1 MPRPASAS
9 RLTTAKRAVG
19 SGRLIVSHALVVRV
33 VPYGEAD
40 AIVTL
45 FTEELGKVSALG
57 RGARKSVRRFAAAL
71 EPMHGLRV
79 TLQEK
84 VHAEV
89 FGLREAVVVT
99 PRAHILRDLD
109 RMEAA
114 GQALRWARAG
124 SPTRTKEPAVFA
136 ELTLLLDRL
145 NDPEDALSP
154 RAHLAGA
161 GLRFLRH
168 FGYGLELDHCVRCFR
183 GCDPARSAFVDAAAG
198 GLLCQACGGGHSP
211 LHHLLAAAARTRL
224 AAAAAGTDAALQE
237 DDAALAKHLV
247 DEALAAHAGV
257 TE

>member
-1 MPRPASAS
+1 
-9 RLTTAKRAVG
+9 
-19 SGRLIVSHALVVRV
+19 LVVRV

-45 FTEELGKVSALG
+45 FTEQLGKVSALG

-84 VHAEV
+84 SRSEM
-89 FGLREAVVVT
+89 FGLQEASVVA
-99 PRAHILRDLD
+99 PRTHILRDLD

-114 GQALRWARAG
+114 GQALRWVRAG
-124 SPTRTKEPAVFA
+124 SPPRTEEPEVFA
-136 ELTLLLDRL
+136 ELTHLLDRL
-145 NDPEDALSP
+145 NDPLDSLSP

-161 GLRFLRH
+161 GLRLLRH

-183 GCDPARSAFVDAAAG
+183 PCDIARSAFVDAAAG

-211 LHHLLAAAARTRL
+211 LHHLLGAPQRTRL
-224 AAAAAGTDAALQE
+224 SAAAAGSDAALE
-237 DDAALAKHLV
+237 DEDAALAKKLV